1 MNAIDILW
9 EGSRQLLASDQ
20 GVSNDHRLPA
30 PAPRHRMF
38 RGAKR
43 SFSHGAP
50 ARCAWRRHMV
60 RAGWL
65 DRMGESPEAAA
76 IREVREETGML
87 VVDARVAGATTTS
100 HPEGMCSVT
109 LWVVARWVSGE
120 PVVME
125 PDKYAEHRWYGLDE
139 ALPAPL
145 FEVWEDLLGSRLR
158 RVTCDVE

>member
-1 MNAIDILW
+1 MTTDC
-9 EGSRQLLASDQ
+9 
-20 GVSNDHRLPA
+20 
-30 PAPRHRMF
+30 PRPHPGIGCFVVRNGRFLMG
-38 RGAKR
+38 RR
-43 SFSHGAP
+43 HGAHGAGTWSVP
-50 ARCAWRRHMV
+50 GGWIEWR
-60 RAGWL
+60 
-65 DRMGESPEAAA
+65 ESPEAAA

-109 LWVVARWVSGE
+109 LWVVARWISGE

-145 FEVWEDLLGSRLR
+145 FEVWEDLLGSPAYGELR
-158 RVTCDVE
+158 AMLSEA

>member
-1 MNAIDILW
+1 MTTDC
-9 EGSRQLLASDQ
+9 
-20 GVSNDHRLPA
+20 
-30 PAPRHRMF
+30 PRPHPGIGCFVVRNGRFLMG
-38 RGAKR
+38 RR
-43 SFSHGAP
+43 HGA
-50 ARCAWRRHMV
+50 HG
-60 RAGWL
+60 AGTWSVPGGWIEW
-65 DRMGESPEAAA
+65 GESPEAAA

-100 HPEGMCSVT
+100 HLEGMCSVT

-145 FEVWEDLLGSRLR
+145 FEVWEDLLGSPAYGELR
-158 RVTCDVE
+158 AMLSEA

>member
-1 MNAIDILW
+1 MTTDCRRPHPGIGCFVVRNGRFLM
-9 EGSRQLLASDQ
+9 GR
-20 GVSNDHRLPA
+20 R
-30 PAPRHRMF
+30 
-38 RGAKR
+38 
-43 SFSHGAP
+43 HGA
-50 ARCAWRRHMV
+50 HG
-60 RAGWL
+60 AGTWSVPGGWIEW
-65 DRMGESPEAAA
+65 GESPEAAA

-109 LWVVARWVSGE
+109 LWVVARWISGE

-145 FEVWEDLLGSRLR
+145 FEVWEDLLGSPAYGELR
-158 RVTCDVE
+158 AMLSEA

>member
-1 MNAIDILW
+1 MTTDCQRPHPGIGCFVVRNGRFLM
-9 EGSRQLLASDQ
+9 GR
-20 GVSNDHRLPA
+20 R
-30 PAPRHRMF
+30 
-38 RGAKR
+38 
-43 SFSHGAP
+43 HGA
-50 ARCAWRRHMV
+50 HG
-60 RAGWL
+60 AGTWSVPGGWIEW
-65 DRMGESPEAAA
+65 GESPEAAA

-145 FEVWEDLLGSRLR
+145 FEVWEDLLGSPAYGELR
-158 RVTCDVE
+158 AMLSEA